1 MQSCLFRLAVVA
13 SLISSARAQQPYR
26 VIDGRTWFK
35 VREIACSGDA
45 DGDSTGDLVIGA
57 ATGGIFASG
66 HATLISS
73 LTVLVLVPPAFGNPI
88 DRLGDNVAGGG
99 DFDGDGVAD
108 YMAGAPGEVAREAF
122 VYSGATGAVL
132 AHFSEPSKQ
141 SFGRRVS
148 FVGDINNDGYDDV
161 AVGHSFDPV
170 NIYLGPNGTLAR
182 THTGIDSRP
191 DIDGVGDMNGDGH
204 DDYVIGWPQFNDG
217 NKGFAGRVVVFSG
230 RDGTELHRVH
240 GPEEWDHL
248 GKAVAGVGDVDGD
261 GVPDFAAG
269 GPGEITPFFGNTRGM
284 IRIYSGATGEVI
296 LHVDEPQFGD
306 PWLDNTNF
314 GDPIDGLGD
323 VNGDGRGDLIVG
335 EGGKNRAVAVVSGR
349 TGTLLWRVHRPQH
362 PKSGQVGDHLAM
374 LDDLDG
380 DGLAEFAVTEM
391 NAKYVG
397 WGAGRIT
404 IYRGFPGDAERFCPP
419 TPNSTGSPAVLDLLG
434 PISVGNNE
442 LRLGLSGGPP
452 GQIARIAYGPAQA
465 SLPYGDGTLCI
476 GGGALGL
483 TWFPKRLTFDASGNA
498 HLQIHFDSPPINA
511 SPTAWRPGSTW
522 FVQAVYRDAASP
534 AGKNTTDAFKITF
547 TP

>member
-1 MQSCLFRLAVVA
+1 MGSRILRAA
-13 SLISSARAQQPYR
+13 SATVLIGIAPAQQIQQI
-26 VIDGRTWFK
+26 IDGRWWLK
-35 VREIACSGDA
+35 VREIAITGDV
-45 DGDSTGDLVIGA
+45 DGDSMGDIVLGA
-57 ATGGIFASG
+57 ATGG
-66 HATLISS
+66 LIGGGDVALVSS
-73 LTVLVLVPPAFGNPI
+73 LTGLVLVPGGLGDLN
-88 DRLGDNVAGGG
+88 DRLGESVAGGG
-99 DFDGDGVAD
+99 DFDGDGVPD
-108 YMAGAPGEVAREAF
+108 YMAGASGTPAREAF

-132 AHFSEPSKQ
+132 AHFSEPGKQ

-182 THTGIDSRP
+182 IHTGIHSRP
-191 DIDGVGDMNGDGH
+191 DMDGVGDMNGDGH

-269 GPGEITPFFGNTRGM
+269 GPGEITWLFGKTRGM

-306 PWLDNTNF
+306 DFLDRTNF

-335 EGGKNRAVAVVSGR
+335 EITNNRAVAVVSGR
-349 TGTLLWRVHRPQH
+349 TGTLLWRVHQRPH
-362 PKSGQVGDHLAM
+362 PAAGQIGEYLAM
-374 LDDLDG
+374 LDDFDG
-380 DGLAEFAVTEM
+380 DGLAEWAVTEKG
-391 NAKYVG
+391 AKYVG
-397 WGAGRIT
+397 WPAGRIT